1 MPSCHNCAYHNPQK
15 NLCYVYGL
23 PPWNARKYPF
33 MCGPDGKAFRPIQWV
48 PRQIPKKDEMYK
60 PDSDDVNDV

>member
-1 MPSCHNCAYHNPQK
+1 
-15 NLCYVYGL
+15 VYGL

-33 MCGPDGKAFRPIQWV
+33 MCGPEGKAFRPIRWV